1 MLDVVSN
8 KCKQYIFIS
17 SATVYKEKNNHHYI
31 ESDEIGNDK
40 WDYCLEK
47 SECEWYLKNHRET
60 LGCQYSIIRPYVTYG
75 KTRFP
80 FQIAPIEYYTIIN
93 RIMNW
98 QACFNKW

>member
-47 SECEWYLKNHRET
+47 SECEWYLKIIEKH
-60 LGCQYSIIRPYVTYG
+60 YVVSI
-75 KTRFP
+75 
-80 FQIAPIEYYTIIN
+80 QL
-93 RIMNW
+93 
-98 QACFNKW
+98 